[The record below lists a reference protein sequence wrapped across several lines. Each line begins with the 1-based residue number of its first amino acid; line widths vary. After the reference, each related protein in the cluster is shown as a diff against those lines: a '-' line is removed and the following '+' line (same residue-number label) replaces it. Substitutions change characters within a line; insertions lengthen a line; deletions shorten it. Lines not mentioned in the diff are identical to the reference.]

1 LIVIATPTPPPGFAL
16 PRAEIARVI
25 GEHAII
31 TVVIGILRFSALFA
45 TRLAK
50 GGAELRAA
58 AEILGRG

>member
-1 LIVIATPTPPPGFAL
+1 
-16 PRAEIARVI
+16 VI

-31 TVVIGILRFSALFA
+31 PVVIGILALFA

-50 GGAELRAA
+50 GGAELAAA